1 MEHSGWT
8 LLIQLFPTQA
18 VLHLVFSMSQV
29 LHLQVDLHAESKL
42 KQENRC
48 CRSAHLLSV

>member
-29 LHLQVDLHAESKL
+29 LHLPADLHVESKL
-42 KQENRC
+42 KQENHCYRN
-48 CRSAHLLSV
+48 AHLLFL